1 MTTSYDRRRSR
12 HRRRWA
18 LLALPAGAAGL
29 AVLAACGSSGTSASS
44 SGGSTPSASTSA
56 AATASGL
63 KTAKVGG
70 VTVLT
75 NAQGFTLYAFARDTT
90 NKSACTGA
98 CATNW
103 PPVAAP
109 ANASAVKAPFAT
121 ITRAGGSTQLTIH
134 GHPLY
139 TFVGDTSPGRTRA
152 TASTRSAVCGT
163 KRPRLATQRRPALRH
178 RAAAASGTDPHITG
192 AK

>member
-1 MTTSYDRRRSR
+1 MTTSHDRPRSR

-121 ITRAGGSTQLTIH
+121 ITRAGGSMQLTFH

-139 TFVGDTSPGRTRA
+139 TFVGDTAPGQNKGNGVNA
-152 TASTRSAVCGT
+152 FGGVWHEA
-163 KRPRLATQRRPALRH
+163 P
-178 RAAAASGTDPHITG
+178 ASGNAAPAGTSPSG
-192 AK
+192 GGGVGY